1 MISRLSV
8 FITALIF
15 YNVSMHSFQVK
26 AAQQDLSSLVYG
38 NSYMINFTEK
48 ESEFWRSN
56 NDGVMGGKSQGG
68 LSYIDDRCIFSG
80 DISLE
85 NNGGF
90 SAIFKPVELL
100 PRGLDV
106 VEIDVAGDGSTY
118 QIRMMVSMNGYRLAY
133 KHDFV
138 TTFGKR
144 ERIKFMLSDFKASF
158 RGRIIEGAPKLT
170 SEEIREAG
178 FLLTKKNPGPF
189 SLSLFTLEIYRNN
202 EA

>member
-1 MISRLSV
+1 MIARLPA

-15 YNVSMHSFQVK
+15 YYVSMHSFQVK
-26 AAQQDLSSLVYG
+26 AAQQYLSSLVYG
-38 NSYMINFTEK
+38 KSYMINFTEK

-68 LSYIDDRCIFSG
+68 LSYIDEHCIFSG

-90 SAIFKPVELL
+90 SAVFKPVEIL

-106 VEIDVAGDGSTY
+106 VEIDVSGDGSTY
-118 QIRMMVSMNGYRLAY
+118 QLRMIVFIDGYRLSY
-133 KHDFV
+133 KHDFN
-138 TTFGKR
+138 TTLGKR
-144 ERIKFMLSDFKASF
+144 ERIKFLLSDFKASF
-158 RGRIIEGAPKLT
+158 RGRTIEGAPKLT
-170 SEEIREAG
+170 SEVIRETG
-178 FLLTKKNPGPF
+178 FLLTKKIPGPF

-202 EA
+202 HA